1 MFLRKGFRGSST
13 EDPRSDL
20 QVALYSRKALSAR
33 SLWRRANLVAK
44 SKLGAICSATKMT
57 AHSNRTMTL
66 AINAKIALSAL
77 LSRGSLA
84 ISRVLETGRKRAER
98 FMAMAPRPF
107 RAFKPFELENLYSSI
122 HRSIMSRRRSE
133 TQNSGAD
140 ARYSLAVRRSEEASD
155 RAEHETTCRSDNHRD
170 RDVCGSCDSRCGF
183 LRFLLYCGDGD
194 RRRRR
199 RRSGFR
205 VDCGDGS
212 GGRIFAFGAGRSS
225 GLPGA
230 GSAAI
235 VRMGANSGDQL
246 YRNWN
251 FVHGDQHTYFCRIPR
266 SSDRPDDFCSLAC
279 DWRGGLVYCIS
290 RKARCEAGVLE
301 RADPPSI
308 QLTVNLTRDGS
319 RVFFSQLSLENIYG
333 TSCEQGHDSQRND

>member
-1 MFLRKGFRGSST
+1 
-13 EDPRSDL
+13 
-20 QVALYSRKALSAR
+20 
-33 SLWRRANLVAK
+33 
-44 SKLGAICSATKMT
+44 
-57 AHSNRTMTL
+57 
-66 AINAKIALSAL
+66 
-77 LSRGSLA
+77 
-84 ISRVLETGRKRAER
+84 
-98 FMAMAPRPF
+98 MAMAPRPF
-107 RAFKPFELENLYSSI
+107 GPFKPFKLENLYSYI

-133 TQNSGAD
+133 THNSGDD

-155 RAEHETTCRSDNHRD
+155 EPSMRRPAGVTIIAIATF
-170 RDVCGSCDSRCGF
+170 VGAAILAVGS

-290 RKARCEAGVLE
+290 RKARCEAGVFE
-301 RADPPSI
+301 RADPSSI
-308 QLTVNLTRDGS
+308 QLKRPDLAVDIHLKHPEGVLLRVLWPKPS
-319 RVFFSQLSLENIYG
+319 RRAGTMKAGASPRTPNGRAAQLRECLRREL
-333 TSCEQGHDSQRND
+333 RARPR

>member
-1 MFLRKGFRGSST
+1 MT
-13 EDPRSDL
+13 VHSD
-20 QVALYSRKALSAR
+20 
-33 SLWRRANLVAK
+33 
-44 SKLGAICSATKMT
+44 
-57 AHSNRTMTL
+57 HSDRIITL

-77 LSRGSLA
+77 LSRASLGM
-84 ISRVLETGRKRAER
+84 SRVVETERKRAER

-107 RAFKPFELENLYSSI
+107 RAFKPFKLENLYSYI

-133 TQNSGAD
+133 THNSGAD
-140 ARYSLAVRRSEEASD
+140 ARYSLAVRRSEEAS
-155 RAEHETTCRSDNHRD
+155 AEPSMKRPAGVTIIAIATF
-170 RDVCGSCDSRCGF
+170 VGAAILAVGS

-279 DWRGGLVYCIS
+279 DWRGGLVVLHIS
-290 RKARCEAGVLE
+290 QS
-301 RADPPSI
+301 PM
-308 QLTVNLTRDGS
+308 
-319 RVFFSQLSLENIYG
+319 
-333 TSCEQGHDSQRND
+333 